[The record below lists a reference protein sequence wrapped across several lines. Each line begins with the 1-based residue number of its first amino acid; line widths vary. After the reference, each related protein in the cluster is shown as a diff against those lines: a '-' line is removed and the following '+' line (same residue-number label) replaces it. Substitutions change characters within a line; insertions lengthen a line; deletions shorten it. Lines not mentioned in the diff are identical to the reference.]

1 MKKIFVFSLFAIMA
15 ILFNNLNAQTV
26 EYGLYVA
33 NLQVTSANASN
44 ITNDDIDG
52 HISYDAETKTLTL
65 NEATIDVAETIAG
78 INNKKVDGLIIN
90 LIGNNTIK
98 SFNNAGILLSK
109 NTEIRGS
116 GSLTISSE
124 WFMGIMIRGNTTLT
138 ITGGSTVVA
147 NGKYGIAG
155 GTGIN
160 GETLVVDN
168 ATVKAIGI
176 DEGSISYLAD
186 LKLTGCV
193 IKEPEGATFDSSAH
207 AVVTN
212 GNIVKT
218 QVTIDLDNGIPAPY
232 GLKIADI
239 EITAANASD
248 IAATSSDIIGSIS
261 YDHSTKTLTLNNAS
275 INVSGLTE
283 GVYNQ
288 NIDGLII
295 NLVGDNTISTSDN
308 GGMILNKNTEIKGS
322 GSLTVSSEIHAGI
335 SIDMNTTL
343 TVKDGCTVEA
353 KGRYGIS
360 GIDGMQGET
369 LTINNAVVKATGS
382 EEGSI
387 VFLADLKLT
396 DCGIVKPTNAAF
408 SASQKAVCINE
419 TKVTEQVVIQPLNTN
434 IPITSYNKG
443 ICIWGSDN
451 VLHIRLSSFMKN
463 SKLFVYDVAG
473 RAVGVFNLTEMA
485 TDIPLSK
492 GVYLVKIGN
501 IVEKIVI
508 G

>member
-1 MKKIFVFSLFAIMA
+1 M
-15 ILFNNLNAQTV
+15 
-26 EYGLYVA
+26 
-33 NLQVTSANASN
+33 
-44 ITNDDIDG
+44 
-52 HISYDAETKTLTL
+52 
-65 NEATIDVAETIAG
+65 
-78 INNKKVDGLIIN
+78 
-90 LIGNNTIK
+90 
-98 SFNNAGILLSK
+98 
-109 NTEIRGS
+109 
-116 GSLTISSE
+116 
-124 WFMGIMIRGNTTLT
+124 
-138 ITGGSTVVA
+138 
-147 NGKYGIAG
+147 
-155 GTGIN
+155 
-160 GETLVVDN
+160 VDN

-193 IKEPEGATFDSSAH
+193 IKEPEGAIFDSSAH
-207 AVVTN
+207 AVVIN

-248 IAATSSDIIGSIS
+248 IAATSSDITGSIS

-295 NLVGDNTISTSDN
+295 NLVGDNTISTLDN

-343 TVKDGCTVEA
+343 TVKDGCMVEA

-382 EEGSI
+382 EDGSI

-396 DCGIVKPTNAAF
+396 DCGIVKPTNATF

-451 VLHIRLSSFMKN
+451 VLHIRLSSFVKN

-473 RAVGVFNLTEMA
+473 RAVGVFNLTKTA
-485 TDIPLSK
+485 IDIPLSK
-492 GVYLVKIGN
+492 GVYLVKIDN
-501 IVEKIVI
+501 IVEKVVI